1 MKKIF
6 IYSSVDGQT
15 IKICKNLQNR
25 FNNSLLKSINQIKVE
40 DLEKSDQ
47 IIIGASVRYG
57 DHSKSLYGFIKNNK
71 LILENKMTA
80 FFSVN
85 ATARKKEKNKP
96 STNPYIIKFLKKTNW
111 TPNKLKV
118 FAGKIDF
125 PQYGL
130 FDKNVIKLIMWLTNG
145 PTDTSK
151 SYEFT
156 NWSEVESFAREIN
169 EF

>member
-1 MKKIF
+1 M
-6 IYSSVDGQT
+6 DGQT

-25 FNNSLLKSINQIKVE
+25 FNSSLLKSINQIKVE

-57 DHSKSLYGFIKNNK
+57 DHSKSLYGFIKKNK
-71 LILENKMTA
+71 LILESKKTA

-85 ATARKKEKNKP
+85 ATARKKNEP
-96 STNPYIIKFLKKTNW
+96 STNPYIMKFLKKTNW

-125 PQYGL
+125 PQYGF

-156 NWSEVESFAREIN
+156 NWSEVESFARVIN
-169 EF
+169 KF